1 MNKLFKGDC
10 IDVMKTIPDDSV
22 DMIFTDLPYGTTR
35 NKWDSIVPLDEMW
48 EQYDRIIKSGGAV
61 CLFSQQPF
69 TSKLINSNINN
80 FRYEWVI
87 EKDNATG
94 FLNARRMPLK
104 AHDNVV
110 VFYDKLPL
118 YNPQFTEGKPYKV
131 KNHGNSTNYGA
142 YKVEYE
148 SINDGKRFPRDVV
161 KFNTKIQNGTVHP
174 TQKAINVL
182 EYFIK
187 TYTNEGETV
196 LDSCMGSGSTGV
208 ACMNLNR
215 DFVGIE
221 KEPEYFNIAKDRI
234 LKAKKENLPV
244 S

>member
-1 MNKLFKGDC
+1 
-10 IDVMKTIPDDSV
+10 MKTIPDDSV
-22 DMIFTDLPYGTTR
+22 DMIFTDLPYGTTQ

-48 EQYDRIIKSGGAV
+48 EQYDRIIKPGGAV

-131 KNHGNSTNYGA
+131 NHHNNSPNYKHFNG
-142 YKVEYE
+142 EYQ
-148 SINDGKRFPRDVV
+148 SINSDGKRFPRDVV

-174 TQKAINVL
+174 TQKAVNVL
-182 EYFIK
+182 EYFIQ